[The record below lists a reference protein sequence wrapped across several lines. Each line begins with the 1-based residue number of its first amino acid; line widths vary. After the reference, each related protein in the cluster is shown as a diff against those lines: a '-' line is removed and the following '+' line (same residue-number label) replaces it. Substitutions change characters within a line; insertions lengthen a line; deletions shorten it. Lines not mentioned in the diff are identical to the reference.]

1 MDGLGQIIGFILELS
16 SFYIFVAISDKWTP
30 ATFPSQ
36 CDPLGDAATHL
47 IRDTS

>member
-1 MDGLGQIIGFILELS
+1 MARDNQFSFILEPS
-16 SFYIFVAISDKWTP
+16 SFYIFVAIADKWTP